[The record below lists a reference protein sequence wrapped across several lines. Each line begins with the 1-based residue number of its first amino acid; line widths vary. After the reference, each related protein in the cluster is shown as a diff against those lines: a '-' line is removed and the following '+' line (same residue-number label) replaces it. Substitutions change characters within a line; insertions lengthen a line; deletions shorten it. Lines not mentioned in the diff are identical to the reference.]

1 MRWLATIALLCTAM
15 LTPSI
20 AMASEPESP
29 PEEAVVSQGIRVKGE
44 KITPQERADSLR
56 RLGYALGS
64 R

>member
-29 PEEAVVSQGIRVKGE
+29 PEEASCE
-44 KITPQERADSLR
+44 C
-56 RLGYALGS
+56 RLLIGAEEGGLNV
-64 R
+64 